1 MYNMWTSTKRRKNS
15 NMWHRKR
22 RICKYLKLLKEQLL
36 LIYSDNESE
45 KIMRMVHEQINVYL
59 QEHPSASIEE
69 LQRYVINNN
78 DLMEYGLNN
87 IDLAV
92 LEKKIEYRKKIE
104 RRTSVVLII
113 ALFFLCY
120 SIINGI
126 YNIICVKQNSIA
138 YYTEEITILDE
149 TVYPDETDSTEFSSE
164 SSSES
169 AE

>member
-1 MYNMWTSTKRRKNS
+1 
-15 NMWHRKR
+15 MWHRKR

-87 IDLAV
+87 IDLAT
-92 LEKKIEYRKKIE
+92 LEKKLNIEKKLNGE
-104 RRTSVVLII
+104 HL
-113 ALFFLCY
+113 LF
-120 SIINGI
+120 
-126 YNIICVKQNSIA
+126 
-138 YYTEEITILDE
+138 
-149 TVYPDETDSTEFSSE
+149 
-164 SSSES
+164 
-169 AE
+169 